1 MRKTIIIIF
10 LIIGTINTITAQD
23 SEMDKF
29 IKGLM
34 SKMTL
39 EEKLGQLNL
48 SSGVGNLPVISEG
61 EGKED
66 IKR

>member
-48 SSGVGNLPVISEG
+48 SSCAGNLPVISEG
-61 EGKED
+61 EGKEN